1 MYVHCKCIFMFF
13 FSELKKL
20 THSKFSYFINQPQ
33 VRYENDPESAIVQF
47 TSPQEA
53 KKAHDA
59 TEAVLNNR
67 FIKVYYLK
75 NTGGGHRDNTIKTVV
90 RTIRHAHHLL
100 YMYSIICIQYTVL
113 IHNYM
118 YMYFNYLYVITL

>member
-90 RTIRHAHHLL
+90 RTIRHTHHLHVHVQ
-100 YMYSIICIQYTVL
+100 YNMYSIHSE
-113 IHNYM
+113 IHN
-118 YMYFNYLYVITL
+118 YMYFNYLYLITL